1 MPFCMCSSAW
11 PLTSGV
17 VTLSLA
23 ISHSRPTFP
32 LHVHFFLLWSSFA
45 LQLGFILPPL
55 PLSMFIIHLSFNAFF
70 IICFTPFLLTPQ
82 NVFLF
87 FIHTSVLCLVFPC
100 LVWSMLS
107 IYDTFFFLSFFFPPS
122 SPPAN
127 GKDLCW
133 LCWSPSAEEFNEF
146 DGLFAGSVLEVDN
159 GF

>member
-1 MPFCMCSSAW
+1 MLQC
-11 PLTSGV
+11 LTSHQRRCNPFSCHIS
-17 VTLSLA
+17 LS
-23 ISHSRPTFP
+23 SHFSPACP
-32 LHVHFFLLWSSFA
+32 LLSSLILFCTAAGFHFASPPSVHVYYSFIFQWFFLLSAS
-45 LQLGFILPPL
+45 P
-55 PLSMFIIHLSFNAFF
+55 
-70 IICFTPFLLTPQ
+70 PFLLTPQ

-107 IYDTFFFLSFFFPPS
+107 IYDTFFFLSFFSPPS